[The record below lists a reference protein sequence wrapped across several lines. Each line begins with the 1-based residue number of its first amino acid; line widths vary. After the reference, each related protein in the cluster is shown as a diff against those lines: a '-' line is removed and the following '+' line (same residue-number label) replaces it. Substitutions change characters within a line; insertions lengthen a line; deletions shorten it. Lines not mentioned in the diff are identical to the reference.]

1 MLYILKIKPANHY
14 VILIFFQQS
23 DTERDGDDK
32 RGDACD
38 NCPIVPN
45 LDQEDA
51 DEDGMGDSC
60 DPDMDNDG
68 ILNEMDN
75 CPKTPNPDQ
84 KDADGDRYVCCP
96 CLYIIVTSQKATSL
110 KPVSYTHLRA
120 HET

>member
-1 MLYILKIKPANHY
+1 MKI
-14 VILIFFQQS
+14 VLSSQS
-23 DTERDGDDK
+23 DTEVDGDDK

-38 NCPIVPN
+38 NCPLLPN

-51 DEDGMGDSC
+51 DGDGMGDDC

-84 KDADGDRYVCCP
+84 KDADGDRYVKNFSNKNEFQNFYDSFYVNHTDASF
-96 CLYIIVTSQKATSL
+96 YI
-110 KPVSYTHLRA
+110 H
-120 HET
+120 HH

>member
-1 MLYILKIKPANHY
+1 ME
-14 VILIFFQQS
+14 IFLSSQS
-23 DTERDGDDK
+23 DTEVDGDDK

-38 NCPIVPN
+38 NCPLLPN

-51 DEDGMGDSC
+51 DGDGMGDDC

-84 KDADGDRYVCCP
+84 KDADGDRYVVLFC
-96 CLYIIVTSQKATSL
+96 Q
-110 KPVSYTHLRA
+110 
-120 HET
+120 